1 MKRRIPMHNIYV
13 FEILRFAQND
23 TRGCLWISVSLFIA
37 YHVAFYIETDDFF
50 LGIAAD
56 GDGLSEMT
64 REFADAVVSHHNLTT
79 FARLDGL
86 LGILRNGA
94 SA

>member
-1 MKRRIPMHNIYV
+1 MFSRFFASLRMTQGVSMK
-13 FEILRFAQND
+13 F
-23 TRGCLWISVSLFIA
+23 VSLFVA

-64 REFADAVVSHHNLTT
+64 RKFADAVVSHHNLTT